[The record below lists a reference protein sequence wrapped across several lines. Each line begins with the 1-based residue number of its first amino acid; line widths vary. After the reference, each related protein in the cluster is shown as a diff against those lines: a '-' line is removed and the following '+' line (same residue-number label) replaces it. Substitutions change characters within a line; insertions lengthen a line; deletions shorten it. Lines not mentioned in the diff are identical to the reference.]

1 MESAERI
8 KNILVKYNLKS
19 YVDSCKGMTL
29 HEFEKHT
36 IEKAQEFENE
46 ILSFKKEDAEALKK
60 YEIEFSQI
68 RVFFNKALNYVKTKD
83 SKARLFDGEQELL
96 DRLYN
101 NVVRKL
107 IRKV

>member
-19 YVDSCKGMTL
+19 YVDSCKGMNL

-68 RVFFNKALNYVKTKD
+68 RVFFNKALNYAKNKHVNMELKD
-83 SKARLFDGEQELL
+83 EEQELL
-96 DRLYN
+96 YKLYEN
-101 NVVRKL
+101 MSR
-107 IRKV
+107 